1 MKNLTETDKKVGK
14 KRGSIRNQIIRSG
27 ALPVL
32 IGFVVIFILVLTNVH
47 SALEQRIEEELE
59 IATDSV
65 AEQVDEY
72 FEKFDHITDVMAQ
85 NEQFMNMTKALV
97 PGNKDVK
104 KLPDFKE
111 AFQSLV
117 SIHKSDSNIVAVW
130 VADID
135 TSQLWASD
143 GYFTAP
149 DWDVTSRE
157 WYKSIQANPNANFI
171 MSKPYLYEFI
181 NQKIVSIV
189 TPMRDEN
196 GTLLGVA
203 GIDVT
208 ITKVSEFMAQ
218 TKLGETGYYTLVTNT
233 GDIMYH
239 PDEKL
244 IDTQIQDAPLSEKLK
259 KLIADKKEDL
269 LHYKEDGV
277 KLLGSNKVA
286 KTTNWHII
294 SAITEK
300 EIYQDYFSLRT
311 GMLIVFI
318 IVLAVSLL
326 ALWFSSKLIS
336 QSLVELNKAAEQI
349 ANGDLDVHLDVR
361 ANNEVGMVSESMN
374 KTVSRLNEYIDYI
387 DEIAKVLV
395 QMASGD
401 MRIRLTKDYK
411 GEFQIIKTALENIS
425 ASLNHTLGLIN
436 DSSEQVNQGAI
447 HVSSSAQ
454 ALATGATEQASS
466 LEELTASAVEISTQS
481 KENAEN
487 AENSKNLALRAGA
500 ELQEVVSHMSK
511 MLSAMEDISNSS
523 EEIHK
528 IIKVIDDI
536 AFQTNILAL
545 NASVEAARAGEA
557 GKGFA
562 VVADEV
568 RNLAVKSAEAAKQTQ
583 VLVEESVRNANIG
596 FEISKET
603 SVSIERVGEIAQQS
617 TQILEIIAEASKVQ
631 SQTIERMNVSLGQI
645 STVVQSNAAT
655 AEQSSAASEE
665 LSAQATMLYEE
676 VKKFKLENTNSMSNN
691 FDTPTF
697 SNQEF
702 SAPASFE
709 NSGDKY

>member
-1 MKNLTETDKKVGK
+1 MKKITATDEKIVK
-14 KRGSIRNQIIRSG
+14 KRGSIQNQMIRSG

-32 IGFVVIFILVLTNVH
+32 IGFVIIFILVLTNVH
-47 SALEQRIEEELE
+47 SALEQRINEELQ

-85 NEQFMNMTKALV
+85 NEQFVNMTKALV
-97 PGNKDVK
+97 PGNRDVK
-104 KLPDFKE
+104 KLPNFSE
-111 AFQSLV
+111 AFQSLL
-117 SIHKSDSNIVAVW
+117 SIHESDSNIVAVW
-130 VADID
+130 VADTD

-143 GYFTAP
+143 GNFTSP

-157 WYKSIQANPNANFI
+157 WYKSIQANPNADFI

-189 TPMRDEN
+189 TPIRDEN
-196 GTLLGVA
+196 GVLLGAA

-208 ITKVSEFMAQ
+208 ISKVSEFMSK
-218 TKLGETGYYTLVTNT
+218 TELGESGFFVLVTDSGN
-233 GDIMYH
+233 IMYH
-239 PDEKL
+239 PDDKL
-244 IDTQIQDAPLSEKLK
+244 IDTDIDTAPISDNIKQM
-259 KLIADKKEDL
+259 IADKKEGL
-269 LHYKEDGV
+269 LHYKESGT
-277 KLLGSNKVA
+277 KLKGNNKIA
-286 KTTNWHII
+286 QTTNWNII

-300 EIYQDYFSLRT
+300 EVYEDYYNLRT

-318 IVLAVSLL
+318 VVLTAYFI
-326 ALWFSSKLIS
+326 ALWFSSKRIS
-336 QSLVELNKAAEQI
+336 KSLVELNKAAEQI
-349 ANGDLDVHLDVR
+349 ADGDLDVRLDIRV
-361 ANNEVGMVSESMN
+361 NNEVGTVADSMN
-374 KTVSRLNEYIDYI
+374 RTVLRLREYIDYI
-387 DEIAKVLV
+387 DEIAKMLV

-425 ASLNHTLGLIN
+425 KSLNHTLGLIN

-466 LEELTASAVEISTQS
+466 LEELTASANEVANQS
-481 KENAEN
+481 KENAQN
-487 AENSKNLALRAGA
+487 AENSRNLSVKAGS
-500 ELQEVVSHMSK
+500 ELQEVVLHMNK
-511 MLSAMEDISNSS
+511 MLSAMEDITNSS

-583 VLVEESVRNANIG
+583 ALVEESVRNANIG

-603 SVSIERVGEIAQQS
+603 SESIHRVGELAQQS
-617 TQILEIIAEASKVQ
+617 SEFLEIIAKASQEQ
-631 SQTIERMNVSLGQI
+631 SHTIDRMNISLGQI

-665 LSAQATMLYEE
+665 LSAQATMLYDE
-676 VKKFKLENTNSMSNN
+676 VKKFKLENRNSVSTT
-691 FDTPTF
+691 FDAPTL
-697 SNQEF
+697 SHQEF
-702 SAPASFE
+702 STSPSFE